1 MNKYYSLAS
10 VSAFLLL
17 LSSLISCATPQYS
30 VDELEISKLKDQKV
44 TYLRGG
50 KVRLFVDQFIDERA
64 KQDGI
69 GVVAT
74 GIDNRPTPVYLY
86 PKNQDL
92 GFFTSRFFTKSL
104 ITRGLSIA
112 KLSEADYVLKAN
124 ITDFWVHEVPTE
136 FATEAV
142 ECSASID
149 YTLLKAKDQSVA
161 WNGKMSLSYR
171 HPGKAFD
178 TTVMTADAVGACLN
192 QLVEKLISLQKLQN
206 ILGIEVVK

>member
-1 MNKYYSLAS
+1 MNKYYSFFFTVIA
-10 VSAFLLL
+10 LLGL
-17 LSSLISCATPQYS
+17 FSCATPQYS
-30 VDELEISKLKDQKV
+30 VDEVEVQKLKDQKI
-44 TYLRGG
+44 TYLRGS
-50 KVRLFVDQFIDERA
+50 KTRLYIANFVDDRA

-69 GVVAT
+69 GMVGT

-92 GFFTSRFFTKSL
+92 GFFTSRFFTKGL

-112 KLSEADYVLKAN
+112 KESEADYVLKAS
-124 ITDFWVHEVPTE
+124 ISDFWMHEVATE

-142 ECSASID
+142 ECSASLD
-149 YTLLKAKDQSVA
+149 YSLVRTKDQSTA
-161 WNGKMSLSYR
+161 WNGKMSLNYR

-178 TTVMTADAVGACLN
+178 TTVMTADAMGACLN
-192 QLVEKLISLQKLQN
+192 QLVEKLITLQKLQS